1 MSEKPLVDVS
11 GWNFE
16 VGPLAEQLIQ
26 AFAQDVVNV
35 FANEIIEFSA
45 DIGPEITFRES
56 GATLAMQMVE
66 DSDFMLVWS
75 LSSIEPQYPSDLY
88 DESDIANLKAAAIGV
103 DEAIAT
109 LTEWLERL
117 HEEKAAIAEV
127 IASPPAPDSR

>member
-16 VGPLAEQLIQ
+16 VGPLTEQLIQ

-35 FANEIIEFSA
+35 FADEIIEFSA
-45 DIGPEITFRES
+45 DIGPEITFSES

-66 DSDFMLVWS
+66 DSDCMLVWS
-75 LSSIEPQYPSDLY
+75 LSRVSLSYPSDLY
-88 DESDIANLKAAAIGV
+88 DDTDIANLQAAAIGV

-127 IASPPAPDSR
+127 IASPPAPD